1 MFKEMVFLP
10 RSLGGCGLFQLSGRL
25 EAAYIGS
32 FALHSQ
38 TLVKTV
44 PGATIDNVLDLIPG
58 VRGAILRLRDIAS
71 TRGEKCLIEKI
82 LVEVE
87 TSAGVKNLE
96 KIQRQLSEQVIEIKH
111 AQVMEWLAKRAES
124 GRDPLA
130 VARFTMNKGQFSG
143 ALWDPF
149 CPGLHLFKSEFA
161 SATALRLNLPMS
173 GTMSDTFEC
182 PTCAKNVPN
191 SVCHSLSCRNMK
203 GLVNTRHS
211 EVKKI
216 IHDYLKKMVS
226 SSEGTV
232 RLGNDDNAEPFLA
245 SFFEQNH
252 LISNEAVAGK
262 RGDIAVVGLLGRP
275 SVVIDVTIRDVQV
288 KDLSKKE
295 IELNP
300 TKNPNAVCAL
310 AEKTKMEE
318 FEKLF
323 KKPKGGNSNVF
334 MGLALSSAAGLSD
347 EGFKWINSMSKKISV
362 SKAIEWKTGSDVLVG
377 DSRVAYVRNVA
388 ISISLVVHR
397 KNASLLQ
404 QIEKNFKKR
413 ERVLEV
419 ARENA
424 NLGNPGKRKRATIG
438 L

>member
-1 MFKEMVFLP
+1 M
-10 RSLGGCGLFQLSGRL
+10 
-25 EAAYIGS
+25 
-32 FALHSQ
+32 
-38 TLVKTV
+38 
-44 PGATIDNVLDLIPG
+44 
-58 VRGAILRLRDIAS
+58 
-71 TRGEKCLIEKI
+71 
-82 LVEVE
+82 
-87 TSAGVKNLE
+87 
-96 KIQRQLSEQVIEIKH
+96 
-111 AQVMEWLAKRAES
+111 
-124 GRDPLA
+124 
-130 VARFTMNKGQFSG
+130 
-143 ALWDPF
+143 
-149 CPGLHLFKSEFA
+149 
-161 SATALRLNLPMS
+161 
-173 GTMSDTFEC
+173 
-182 PTCAKNVPN
+182 
-191 SVCHSLSCRNMK
+191 
-203 GLVNTRHS
+203 
-211 EVKKI
+211 
-216 IHDYLKKMVS
+216 
-226 SSEGTV
+226 
-232 RLGNDDNAEPFLA
+232 
-245 SFFEQNH
+245 
-252 LISNEAVAGK
+252 
-262 RGDIAVVGLLGRP
+262 VGLLGRP

-404 QIEKNFKKR
+404 QIEKDFKKR

-424 NLGNPGKRKRATIG
+424 NLGNPGKRKQAKTG